1 VLDVFRIDESKA
13 GSPPEPANFIGRVRM
28 QNFAKAARADE
39 LESLAV
45 FFDAG
50 SRTRPH
56 RHPTDQLL
64 YFASGSGFVV
74 FPGEEE
80 QRVPEGGLVVIPA
93 RLVHMHGA
101 TDEEPICH
109 LAIRCPGPT
118 DWHPPVPDAWRQFV
132 S

>member
-1 VLDVFRIDESKA
+1 
-13 GSPPEPANFIGRVRM
+13 M
-28 QNFAKAARADE
+28 QNFAKAGRDDG

-56 RHPTDQLL
+56 GHPTDQLL
-64 YFASGSGFVV
+64 YVVGGSGFVV

-80 QRVPEGGLVVIPA
+80 QRVPESGLVVVLA

-101 TDEEPICH
+101 TDEEPVCH
-109 LAIRCPGPT
+109 LAIRCPGRT
-118 DWHPPVPDAWRQFV
+118 DWHPPVPDEWRQFV

>member
-1 VLDVFRIDESKA
+1 MLHVLRIDESKA
-13 GSPPEPANFIGRVRM
+13 GPAREPANFVGRVRM
-28 QNFAKAARADE
+28 QNFAEAARDDE

-56 RHPTDQLL
+56 RHSTNQLL
-64 YFASGSGFVV
+64 FFVRGSGFVV

-80 QRVPEGGLVVIPA
+80 QRVPEGGLVVVPA

-109 LAIRCPGPT
+109 LAIRCPGHT
-118 DWHPPVPDAWRQFV
+118 DWHPPVPDEWGQFV
-132 S
+132 A